1 MAGDADD
8 KSIENA
14 TKHIRRGIT
23 LFKRGKSR
31 FWYARVYDAREN
43 RIRTK
48 STQTTIEREA
58 RGVAIAFA
66 NEIADAAETSK
77 RKQGISALREV
88 RKGFAIF
95 QKDSSPYWY
104 ARIWIPS
111 QKKYLIRSTKE
122 KSRVEAL
129 ASAEEILQSLN
140 ENQLSVKVPR
150 SRSFSKY
157 ADELIKE
164 QRRIAGEKRNPRFSR
179 DDEKLILRKGDGIWE
194 FFGERDI
201 GSVSTADIR
210 DYLNFLDDARE
221 KPLALSTKNKHAIVI
236 RKILKLAYDARE
248 IDNVPPSP
256 KIGTKDS
263 PRASFTDAEYKLLL
277 KTIREEAGRGV
288 SVRGVPLTRE
298 LYYFVLFLV
307 HTWMR
312 PIESEIFALKHKDIE
327 VRNEPN
333 SLVLHIYGKTGY
345 RQGSSTKFGVK
356 FYEHMREKIHPT
368 QRADDDYV
376 FFPDY
381 KNRSTALRN
390 VNRQFNHILDVA
402 GLKMTRDG
410 QPRSPYSLR
419 HYGLSLRL
427 RRSQGEVNTF
437 LLAKSAGT
445 SVDQLERFYLRF
457 MEMTPEQVRNLQ
469 SMGKS

>member
-1 MAGDADD
+1 MLMNSS
-8 KSIENA
+8 KSSGEWQGRNETLVFHA
-14 TKHIRRGIT
+14 TTRNS
-23 LFKRGKSR
+23 FC
-31 FWYARVYDAREN
+31 
-43 RIRTK
+43 
-48 STQTTIEREA
+48 
-58 RGVAIAFA
+58 
-66 NEIADAAETSK
+66 
-77 RKQGISALREV
+77 
-88 RKGFAIF
+88 
-95 QKDSSPYWY
+95 
-104 ARIWIPS
+104 
-111 QKKYLIRSTKE
+111 E
-122 KSRVEAL
+122 KVM
-129 ASAEEILQSLN
+129 
-140 ENQLSVKVPR
+140 
-150 SRSFSKY
+150 
-157 ADELIKE
+157 
-164 QRRIAGEKRNPRFSR
+164 
-179 DDEKLILRKGDGIWE
+179 GIWE

-201 GSVSTADIR
+201 GLALLLIYAIISTSLTTLVR
-210 DYLNFLDDARE
+210 
-221 KPLALSTKNKHAIVI
+221 KPLVPTKNKHAIVI
-236 RKILKLAYDARE
+236 RKIPKLAYDARE

-356 FYEHMREKIHPT
+356 FYEHMCEKIHPN
-368 QRADDDYV
+368 QRAADDYV

-390 VNRQFNHILDVA
+390 VNRQFNHVLDVA

-410 QPRSPYSLR
+410 QPRSLFASSLWIA
-419 HYGLSLRL
+419 SRL
-427 RRSQGEVNTF
+427 RRSQGQVNTF

-469 SMGKS
+469 SMGKA